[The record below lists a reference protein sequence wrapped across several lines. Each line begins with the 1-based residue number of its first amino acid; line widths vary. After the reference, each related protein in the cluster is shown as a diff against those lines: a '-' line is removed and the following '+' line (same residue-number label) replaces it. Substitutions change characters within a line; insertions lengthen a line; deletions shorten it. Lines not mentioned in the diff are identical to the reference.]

1 MHPSRFCLLALLPLF
16 AGCQLLTPST
26 PAQPSPP
33 PRLQGEISQA
43 GSQLLFRPCLEQRH
57 FVLSEAA
64 NSDLLRSSQNLLN
77 DGHSRLFAD
86 LRGTLTASTDNAHD
100 GGLAVSQLYRLQGE
114 GHGCADVNF
123 KQSLV
128 RASGHEPSWSLRVSS
143 QGMVLDRPGQEPLA
157 LPYLEE
163 QLPEGRLHLSSEA
176 NGQRLGLWLIPQLC
190 RDSMSGAVQ
199 HLSAELR
206 LNDEVL
212 RGCGH
217 FGGAR
222 Q

>member
-16 AGCQLLTPST
+16 AGCQLLAPSAPET
-26 PAQPSPP
+26 RTLQ
-33 PRLQGEISQA
+33 PRLQGEISQS
-43 GSQLLFRPCLEQRH
+43 GSQLLFRPCQEQRH

-64 NSDLLRSSQNLLN
+64 NSDLLRSSQRLLS
-77 DGHSRLFAD
+77 DGHPHLFAD
-86 LRGTLTASTDNAHD
+86 LRGSLSASADQRHD
-100 GGLAVSQLYRLQGE
+100 GALAVSQLYRLQGE
-114 GHGCADVNF
+114 GHGCADEQF
-123 KQSLV
+123 QQTLV
-128 RASGHEPSWSLRVSS
+128 RASGHEPSWSLRVGS

-176 NGQRLGLWLIPQLC
+176 NGQRLGLWLTPGTC

-206 LNDEVL
+206 LNDQVL
-212 RGCGH
+212 RGCGY

>member
-1 MHPSRFCLLALLPLF
+1 MHPSRFALIALLPLF
-16 AGCQLLTPST
+16 AGCQLLAPST
-26 PAQPSPP
+26 PAQPSLQ

-57 FVLSEAA
+57 FVLSDTGSTSVLRTSQE
-64 NSDLLRSSQNLLN
+64 LLK
-77 DGHSRLFAD
+77 DGHSALFAD
-86 LRGTLTASTDNAHD
+86 LRGTLTASADKTHD

-114 GHGCADVNF
+114 GPGCADANF
-123 KQSLV
+123 KQTLL
-128 RASGHEPSWSLRVSS
+128 RASGHEPSWSLRVGR

-163 QLPEGRLHLSSEA
+163 ELPEGRLHLSSEA
-176 NGQRLGLWLIPQLC
+176 NGQRLSLWLTPQTC
-190 RDSMSGAVQ
+190 HDSMSGAVQ
-199 HLSAELR
+199 HLSAQLR

-212 RGCGH
+212 HGCGH

>member
-16 AGCQLLTPST
+16 AGCQLLAPST
-26 PAQPSPP
+26 PTQPGLQ
-33 PRLQGEISQA
+33 PRLQGEISQV

-57 FVLSEAA
+57 FVLSDTA
-64 NSDLLRSSQNLLN
+64 NSALLRNSQNLLS
-77 DGHSRLFAD
+77 DGHQRLFAD
-86 LRGTLTASTDNAHD
+86 LRGSLTASPDKDHD
-100 GGLAVSQLYRLQGE
+100 GALAVSQVYRLQGE
-114 GHGCADVNF
+114 GHGCDDANF
-123 KQSLV
+123 KQTLL
-128 RASGHEPSWSLRVSS
+128 RASGHEPSWSLRVGS

-163 QLPEGRLHLSSEA
+163 QLPDGRLHVSSEA
-176 NGQRLGLWLIPQLC
+176 NGQRLALWLTPGQC
-190 RDSMSGAVQ
+190 QDSMSGSVQ

-206 LNDEVL
+206 LNDQIM
-212 RGCGH
+212 RGCAH

>member
-16 AGCQLLTPST
+16 ASCQLLAPGTPS
-26 PAQPSPP
+26 QPSQP

-57 FVLSEAA
+57 FVLGDTA
-64 NSDLLRSSQNLLN
+64 NSALLRNSQSLLN
-77 DGHSRLFAD
+77 DGHSVLFAD
-86 LRGTLTASTDNAHD
+86 LRGTLSASAENNHD
-100 GGLAVSQLYRLQGE
+100 GALAVSQVYRLQGE
-114 GHGCADVNF
+114 GHGCEDANF
-123 KQSLV
+123 KQTLL
-128 RASGHEPSWSLRVSS
+128 RASGHEPSWSLRVGS
-143 QGMVLDRPGQEPLA
+143 QGMVLHRPGQEPLA

-176 NGQRLGLWLIPQLC
+176 NGQRLGLWLTPQTC
-190 RDSMSGAVQ
+190 RDSMSGAIQ

-206 LNDEVL
+206 LNDQVL